1 MINDQN
7 HQKCDKDQMD
17 LDLRCVLDPVCL
29 WHERKNWHEQANGRN
44 WVAENAE
51 RLRTEQKG

>member
-1 MINDQN
+1 MMD
-7 HQKCDKDQMD
+7 QKC
-17 LDLRCVLDPVCL
+17 VLYPVCL

-51 RLRTEQKG
+51 KLGTELKG